1 MKRIFLIIT
10 FVLLSTLF
18 ASDKAIELDTKAKE
32 LQEKI
37 TNLSELKQLSSEKQ
51 KEFLDIFLATERIKY
66 AATYI
71 ETDGKNQKT
80 LDRLYLQKWNDR
92 VSYLLKLAMSGNDY
106 LKTLQEYKNLRVCK
120 DASCGHTNE
129 LFIIQ
134 NKLGYIENNSPKDT
148 KKAKEIAL
156 FGNES
161 YKQYIIA
168 KDDFWKSLHA
178 VLIKSE
184 KMDKHPIV
192 SVLENIKQY
201 DDEFAGLDNIF
212 VQQNLKRLYSAKYYM
227 NLLVNPKAFGES
239 YQEIELCEI
248 KPEFLSNELRAK
260 CIKNNNKVK

>member
-10 FVLLSTLF
+10 FALLSTLF
-18 ASDKAIELDTKAKE
+18 ASDKVIELDAKAKE

-37 TNLSELKQLSSEKQ
+37 TNLTELKQLSSEKQ

-92 VSYLLKLAMSGNDY
+92 VSYLLKLAISGNDY
-106 LKTLQEYKNLRVCK
+106 LKTLQGYKNLRVCK
-120 DASCGHTNE
+120 DASCGHTNK

-192 SVLENIKQY
+192 SILENIKQY

-212 VQQNLKRLYSAKYYM
+212 VQQNLKRLYSTKYYM

-239 YQEIELCEI
+239 NQEIELCEI
-248 KPEFLSNELRAK
+248 KPEFLSDELHAK